1 MSGST
6 LFSIGEALIDM
17 IPSRVGCSFDEVPS
31 FSPRTGG
38 APANVC
44 AAFARL
50 GGKSAF
56 LSQLGDDPF
65 GHKIARELEACGI
78 DLSHLAFTD
87 KANTALAFVSL
98 EEDGSRTF
106 SFYRKPS
113 ADLLYSPE
121 QIDPAWFAD
130 AFALHFCSVSLADS
144 PMRYAHLAAQFP
156 PHAKLVLSSALTR
169 TCAFPS
175 GRTATCC
182 AGRCCSSCR
191 FPTSSKFRTKS
202 WNFSPALRTL
212 NPPCRSCLWAMCSW
226 CCTPAAAAVP
236 TPIPA
241 PPTALPPAGKSG
253 LWTPPVQA
261 TASSARFC
269 GSWNVMA

>member
-113 ADLLYSPE
+113 ADLLYSPVA
-121 QIDPAWFAD
+121 DRPCMVRRCLCPA
-130 AFALHFCSVSLADS
+130 L
-144 PMRYAHLAAQFP
+144 LAAC
-156 PHAKLVLSSALTR
+156 HWW
-169 TCAFPS
+169 
-175 GRTATCC
+175 TAPC
-182 AGRCCSSCR
+182 
-191 FPTSSKFRTKS
+191 
-202 WNFSPALRTL
+202 ALR
-212 NPPCRSCLWAMCSW
+212 PPCGHCRRTGDRQHRQL
-226 CCTPAAAAVP
+226 
-236 TPIPA
+236 
-241 PPTALPPAGKSG
+241 
-253 LWTPPVQA
+253 
-261 TASSARFC
+261 
-269 GSWNVMA
+269 

>member
-87 KANTALAFVSL
+87 KANRSICKYQQQRIF
-98 EEDGSRTF
+98 SRTC
-106 SFYRKPS
+106 RKVNR
-113 ADLLYSPE
+113 D
-121 QIDPAWFAD
+121 
-130 AFALHFCSVSLADS
+130 
-144 PMRYAHLAAQFP
+144 MRY
-156 PHAKLVLSSALTR
+156 
-169 TCAFPS
+169 
-175 GRTATCC
+175 
-182 AGRCCSSCR
+182 
-191 FPTSSKFRTKS
+191 FPTSFIS
-202 WNFSPALRTL
+202 
-212 NPPCRSCLWAMCSW
+212 
-226 CCTPAAAAVP
+226 
-236 TPIPA
+236 
-241 PPTALPPAGKSG
+241 
-253 LWTPPVQA
+253 
-261 TASSARFC
+261 
-269 GSWNVMA
+269 